1 MLPGSNTGGK
11 VQEVPRMRR
20 FLSGALAAGATMGMI
35 ALVVYPVNV
44 LARSWAA
51 RRLADDPSNVT
62 AEAVLLGF

>member
-1 MLPGSNTGGK
+1 MGK
-11 VQEVPRMRR
+11 FV
-20 FLSGALAAGATMGMI
+20 SGALAAGSTMGMI

-51 RRLADDPSNVT
+51 RRLAAGDSVT

>member
-11 VQEVPRMRR
+11 VQEVPVRR
-20 FLSGALAAGATMGMI
+20 FISGALAAGATMGMI